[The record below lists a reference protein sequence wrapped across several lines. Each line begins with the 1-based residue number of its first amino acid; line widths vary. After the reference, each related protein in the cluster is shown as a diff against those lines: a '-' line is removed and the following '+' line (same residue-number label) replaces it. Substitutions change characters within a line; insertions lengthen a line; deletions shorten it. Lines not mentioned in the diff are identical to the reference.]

1 VSPPSKRRLQ
11 PIPPSADWRVDLA
24 EGCPAHCQY
33 CYLAGSLAG
42 PPVTRVYADLDDI
55 LAGLDA
61 YVGAGHITSGT
72 AWFDTALAERLPA
85 ARILYWT

>member
-1 VSPPSKRRLQ
+1 MTPSTSSAR
-11 PIPPSADWRVDLA
+11 PAPSI
-24 EGCPAHCQY
+24 QTSY